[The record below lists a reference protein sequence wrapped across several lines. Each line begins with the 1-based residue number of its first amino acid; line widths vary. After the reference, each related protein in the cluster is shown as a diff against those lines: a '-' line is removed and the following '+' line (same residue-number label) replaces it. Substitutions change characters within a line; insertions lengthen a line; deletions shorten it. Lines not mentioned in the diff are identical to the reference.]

1 MLWKREWRPDVVL
14 LLVGAVVLSYFTGSL
29 AVELL
34 HGSGVKGFRTYEDIG
49 SVLVGTMTFQGAAIV
64 GGILFLKLHDIRWRE
79 ALGWNKENWKLQ
91 LLLTVTVL
99 AAALPVMFALKY
111 VSEVALQHMGWTV
124 ENQRA
129 VAMFSSVKNTWLQ
142 VYLSFFAV
150 VLAPIGEEFIFRG
163 LLFSAAKKFGWPRL
177 GWVGVSLLFAFIHD
191 NLPIF
196 LPLFVLALALTWLYE
211 KTEGLLA
218 PILAHSLFNA
228 ANLVLLLLQQH
239 SDHAR

>member
-1 MLWKREWRPDVVL
+1 
-14 LLVGAVVLSYFTGSL
+14 
-29 AVELL
+29 
-34 HGSGVKGFRTYEDIG
+34 
-49 SVLVGTMTFQGAAIV
+49 
-64 GGILFLKLHDIRWRE
+64 
-79 ALGWNKENWKLQ
+79 
-91 LLLTVTVL
+91 
-99 AAALPVMFALKY
+99 
-111 VSEVALQHMGWTV
+111 
-124 ENQRA
+124 
-129 VAMFSSVKNTWLQ
+129 
-142 VYLSFFAV
+142 
-150 VLAPIGEEFIFRG
+150 
-163 LLFSAAKKFGWPRL
+163 LFSAAKKFGWPRL